1 MPSSHP
7 NWSTA
12 SVLTVS
18 IASFSIGVAAADA
31 VRASLGSSAGF
42 VARSLSTVSL
52 PEQAQL
58 FDPVELAVLAHVP
71 PPSEFNGTSV
81 FVPPGKTLAG
91 MVEKPF
97 HVYDEAFL
105 EILGSN
111 PTLTLIAQ
119 TDSDPLF
126 HEAVVWH
133 RATDEAFFA
142 QNAGAPAAGTGKDK
156 SAIIQKISLKEAMAV
171 AGMKNAVGK
180 VKVQTVPTNPQVL
193 NPNGKQD
200 ANRTK

>member
-1 MPSSHP
+1 MPSSQSH
-7 NWSTA
+7 WSTA

-18 IASFSIGVAAADA
+18 IASFSVGVAAADA
-31 VRASLGSSAGF
+31 VRASLGSTTNF
-42 VARSLSTVSL
+42 VSRSLSGVVL

-58 FDPVELAVLAHVP
+58 FDPAELAVLAHVP

-97 HVYDEAFL
+97 HVYDEEFL
-105 EILGSN
+105 DILGSN

-171 AGMKNAVGK
+171 AGTKDAVGK
-180 VKVQTVPTNPQVL
+180 VKVHTVPTSPQVL
-193 NPNGKQD
+193 NPNGEQD
-200 ANRTK
+200 LKGN